1 VRNPRMRWS
10 RTRPR
15 HDGSPTDTQTD
26 TENRSPRQVAADHCL
41 MSRRRRCAVLLRE
54 LHKAR
59 AKKNKN
65 VLVFLTLK
73 KKVGKSKNKHGQDKV
88 AMDTLVRK
96 RTAEEDVDETVEAE
110 TQDHMDH
117 TFTGIM
123 WDVASALFVLC
134 ISSSRF

>member
-1 VRNPRMRWS
+1 
-10 RTRPR
+10 
-15 HDGSPTDTQTD
+15 
-26 TENRSPRQVAADHCL
+26 
-41 MSRRRRCAVLLRE
+41 
-54 LHKAR
+54 
-59 AKKNKN
+59 
-65 VLVFLTLK
+65 
-73 KKVGKSKNKHGQDKV
+73 
-88 AMDTLVRK
+88 MDTLVRK